1 MRKKIGIISL
11 LTIISIIAIIPKS
24 YGALTSKPTTKTD
37 GSNVLVNSTV
47 SNSYLLCQQMKNNG
61 ESLYGTTVKPHLATN
76 KDWGAVSYL
85 SNSIYGTNTQGGN
98 TGLEVTINGVTYYS
112 TTGNASGVMNWGSSP
127 YKVLGTQTAGLSSYY
142 TSSENNNKTELYN
155 NRETEYV
162 EYINPTTASLTVG
175 MAMQETSGKFGK
187 RFTCGNNNTNSGTL
201 RVGMFGGDC
210 GGTYTNVN
218 GILLYAD
225 GAASNYI
232 TFRPVVWN

>member
-98 TGLEVTINGVTYYS
+98 TGLEVAINGVTYYS
-112 TTGNASGVMNWGSSP
+112 TTGNASGVMNWGINK
-127 YKVLGTQTAGLSSYY
+127 YKTLYTQTAGLTDNY
-142 TSSENNNKTELYN
+142 TSGNDNVTELYN
-155 NRETEYV
+155 NRETEFV
-162 EYINPTTASLTVG
+162 DFINPNTASLTIG
-175 MAMQETSGKFGK
+175 MAMQETSGKLGE
-187 RFTCGNNNTNSGTL
+187 
-201 RVGMFGGDC
+201 
-210 GGTYTNVN
+210 
-218 GILLYAD
+218 
-225 GAASNYI
+225 
-232 TFRPVVWN
+232 TFRTGTSTSYPTSARIGLFSGAFGPGNMRRYT